1 MNVSQ
6 LLNPILDTQPAG
18 RKVSPA
24 KLLTKAKTKA
34 SVPSAKA
41 LEITALR
48 LELSTLTGAP
58 VSPMMSV
65 ESLAKTIA
73 KAKLPVEVEVKVE
86 EEEEEVETKVRVI
99 PAKAQGIGAHCVK
112 LLKSGMIPKNVL
124 VNALVTF
131 PEAKT
136 SMACVY
142 WYASKIK
149 QGKL

>member
-6 LLNPILDTQPAG
+6 LLSPTLDTQPAG

-24 KLLTKAKTKA
+24 KLLTKAEAKA

-41 LEITALR
+41 LEIAALR

-65 ESLAKTIA
+65 ESLAKAIA
-73 KAKLPVEVEVKVE
+73 KAKLPVEVE
-86 EEEEEVETKVRVI
+86 EEEEEVETKVKVI

-112 LLKSGMIPKNVL
+112 LLKSGMSPKNVL
-124 VNALVTF
+124 INALVIF

-149 QGKL
+149 QGLL

>member
-6 LLNPILDTQPAG
+6 LLNPTLDTQPAG

-24 KLLTKAKTKA
+24 KLLTKAKS
-34 SVPSAKA
+34 SVPSPKA
-41 LEITALR
+41 LAITALR

-65 ESLAKTIA
+65 ESLTKAII
-73 KAKLPVEVEVKVE
+73 KAKLP
-86 EEEEEVETKVRVI
+86 EEVEEVEEDEVEEVMTKVRVI
-99 PAKAQGIGAHCVK
+99 PAKSQGIGAHCVS
-112 LLKSGMIPKNVL
+112 LLKGGMAPKNVL
-124 VNALVTF
+124 INALITF

-149 QGKL
+149 QGLL

>member
-6 LLNPILDTQPAG
+6 LLNPTLDTQPAG

-24 KLLTKAKTKA
+24 KLLTKAKAKA

-65 ESLAKTIA
+65 ESLAKAIA
-73 KAKLPVEVEVKVE
+73 KAKLPVEVEVEV

-112 LLKSGMIPKNVL
+112 LLKSGMTPKNVL
-124 VNALVTF
+124 INALVTF

-136 SMACVY
+136 SIACVY
-142 WYASKIK
+142 WYASKIR
-149 QGKL
+149 QGLL

>member
-6 LLNPILDTQPAG
+6 LLNPTLDTQPAG

-65 ESLAKTIA
+65 ESLTKAII
-73 KAKLPVEVEVKVE
+73 KAKLP
-86 EEEEEVETKVRVI
+86 EEVEAEEVEEVMIKAKVI
-99 PAKAQGIGAHCVK
+99 PAKSQGIGAHCVS

-124 VNALVTF
+124 VNTLVTF

-149 QGKL
+149 QGLL